1 MPRSARSCRNA
12 MATSVGTRSAIG
24 RSYVPPVYVG
34 RTVRVVTSEHEGS
47 PERPASVLWSAGM
60 VLANLVVAF
69 AALFLI
75 VARDEGDLLPQDV
88 WMTFPFVL
96 WGQAALSGMLM
107 LGFTRT
113 RRIGLGVLLGTVV
126 TVVLFFSWLWFVVLP
141 NFY

>member
-1 MPRSARSCRNA
+1 
-12 MATSVGTRSAIG
+12 
-24 RSYVPPVYVG
+24 
-34 RTVRVVTSEHEGS
+34 
-47 PERPASVLWSAGM
+47 M
-60 VLANLVVAF
+60 VMVNLVVSF

-75 VARDEGDLLPQDV
+75 VARDQGDLLPQDV

-96 WGQAALSGMLM
+96 WAQAALSGLLM